1 MAYNPNHKGAHNYDD
16 AILSYKIANAA
27 KTRRDEWFATDE
39 RAQEILDYV
48 CGKTGFLGEMFDK
61 ISNYGAPT
69 PAQRNAIIQSMSEYK
84 ARQAEYDAE
93 KARSQYVGVVGERQA
108 FKVQVVH
115 KASYET
121 AYGTIYVTMMKSGD
135 DMIVAKGTSDL
146 AWLDKGDIVEF
157 MARVKSHE
165 DRRGTKQTV
174 VTRPTKIK
182 ITGKAQ

>member
-69 PAQRNAIIQSMSEYK
+69 PAQRNAI
-84 ARQAEYDAE
+84 R
-93 KARSQYVGVVGERQA
+93 
-108 FKVQVVH
+108 
-115 KASYET
+115 
-121 AYGTIYVTMMKSGD
+121 
-135 DMIVAKGTSDL
+135 
-146 AWLDKGDIVEF
+146 
-157 MARVKSHE
+157 
-165 DRRGTKQTV
+165 
-174 VTRPTKIK
+174 
-182 ITGKAQ
+182 